1 MMEEDVMTEAEIWE
15 VFQLL
20 VMTKFRAAL
29 ANTIVTSLG

>member
-1 MMEEDVMTEAEIWE
+1 MMEEDVMTEVEIRE